1 MYTVFGSLNSRT
13 FRVLW
18 ALEEMGL
25 EYSHYPTPPHSDP
38 VVERN
43 ASGKIP
49 VLMEDETVI
58 TDSVAIMTYLA
69 DKHSM
74 LTAPAGTLARA
85 HQDAITFKLVDELD
99 SLLWTAA
106 RHTFILPEE
115 MRLPQIKDSLKA
127 EYEANLARIEED
139 LQMDGPYLM
148 GDAFSLPDIVL
159 THCLNWGLAAK
170 FPTGGEVLKDY
181 GKRCR
186 DRAAFQHVKAM
197 GEG

>member
-1 MYTVFGSLNSRT
+1 MYTVFGSVHSRT

-18 ALEEMGL
+18 TLEEMGL
-25 EYSHYPTPPHSDP
+25 EYSHYPTPPHSGP

-49 VLMEDETVI
+49 VLVEDEHII

-85 HQDAITFKLVDELD
+85 AQDAMSFRIVDELD

-106 RHTFILPEE
+106 RHSFILPED
-115 MRLPQIKDSLKA
+115 MRVPQIKDSLKA
-127 EYEANLARIEED
+127 EFENNLARIEES
-139 LQMDGPYLM
+139 LDGPYLM
-148 GDAFSLPDIVL
+148 GDAFTLPDIL
-159 THCLNWGLAAK
+159 LNHCLNWALAAK
-170 FPTGGEVLKDY
+170 FPTGGDVIKDY

-186 DRAAFQHVKAM
+186 ARDAFKRVKAM

>member
-1 MYTVFGSLNSRT
+1 MYTVFGSVYTRT

-38 VVERN
+38 VLERN
-43 ASGKIP
+43 TSGKIP
-49 VLMEDETVI
+49 VLMEDEHII

-69 DKHSM
+69 DKHGM

-85 HQDAITFKLVDELD
+85 HQDAMTQKITDELD
-99 SLLWTAA
+99 SVIWTAA
-106 RHTFILPEE
+106 RHSFILPEDKRVPGVKE
-115 MRLPQIKDSLKA
+115 SLKW
-127 EYEANLARIEED
+127 EFERSLARIEED
-139 LQMDGPYLM
+139 LDGPYLM
-148 GDAFSLPDIVL
+148 GEAFTIPDILL
-159 THCLNWGLAAK
+159 THCLNWALTAK
-170 FPTGGEVLKDY
+170 FPTGGEGIKEY

-186 DRAAFQHVKAM
+186 ARDAFKRVKAM

>member
-1 MYTVFGSLNSRT
+1 MYTVFGSLHSRT
-13 FRVLW
+13 FRVVW

-25 EYSHYPTPPHSDP
+25 EYNHYPAPPHSDP

-43 ASGKIP
+43 SSGKIP
-49 VLMEDETVI
+49 VLMEDEHII

-85 HQDAITFKLVDELD
+85 HQDATTFKIVDELD

-106 RHTFILPEE
+106 RHSFVLPEE
-115 MRLPQIKDSLKA
+115 MRVPQIKDSLKA
-127 EYEANLARIEED
+127 EFENNLARIEEA
-139 LQMDGPYLM
+139 LDGPYLM
-148 GDAFSLPDIVL
+148 GEAFSLPDIVL
-159 THCLNWGLAAK
+159 THCLNWALTAK
-170 FPTGGEVLKDY
+170 FPTGGDVINEY

-186 DRAAFQHVKAM
+186 ARPAFKHVKAM
-197 GEG
+197 AEA

>member
-1 MYTVFGSLNSRT
+1 MYTLFGSIQSRT

-38 VVERN
+38 VTERN

-49 VLMEDETVI
+49 VLVEDETII

-74 LTAPAGTLARA
+74 LTAPAGTIARA
-85 HQDAITFKLVDELD
+85 HQDAMTFKLVDELD

-106 RHTFILPEE
+106 RHSFILPED
-115 MRLPQIKDSLKA
+115 MRVPQVKDSLKA
-127 EYEANLARIEED
+127 EFEANLARIEED
-139 LQMDGPYLM
+139 LDGPYLM
-148 GDAFSLPDIVL
+148 GEAFTLPDIVL
-159 THCLNWGLAAK
+159 THCLNWAYAAK
-170 FPTGGEVLKDY
+170 FPTGGEGIKDY

-186 DRAAFQHVKAM
+186 AREAFKHVKAM

>member
-1 MYTVFGSLNSRT
+1 MYTVFGSLYSRT

-49 VLMEDETVI
+49 VLMEDEHII

-85 HQDAITFKLVDELD
+85 HQDATTFKIVDELD

-106 RHTFILPEE
+106 LNSFSLPEE
-115 MRLPQIKDSLKA
+115 KRVPQIKETLKW
-127 EYEANLARIEED
+127 EFERNLARIEEI
-139 LQMDGPYLM
+139 LEGPYLM
-148 GDAFSLPDIVL
+148 GEAFSLPDIVL
-159 THCLNWGLAAK
+159 THCLNWALTAK
-170 FPTGGEVLKDY
+170 FPTGGDAIKDY

-186 DRAAFQHVKAM
+186 TRPAFKHVKAM
-197 GEG
+197 ADA